1 MIPRI
6 KMNLGEAEIVDIPT
20 MRKLLDEEYRL
31 FIRDDGLVFIDHH
44 DVLRCSMCACPLAT
58 TLEQM
63 DILMKEPQRLRP
75 NTSHRRTETYATI
88 HYTDKPAA
96 REPRKTRKD
105 QTATWRHDRYVP

>member
-1 MIPRI
+1 
-6 KMNLGEAEIVDIPT
+6 MNLGEAEIVDIPT

-63 DILMKEPQRLRP
+63 DILIKELQRLRAKMSP
-75 NTSHRRTETYATI
+75 RRTETCATVDD
-88 HYTDKPAA
+88 TDKPAA
-96 REPRKTRKD
+96 
-105 QTATWRHDRYVP
+105 